1 MSMQGLQIYVEMIW
15 AKNILE
21 SKYAEEYFYIIIIT
35 KMKIKH
41 MQRDPKSLGLII
53 ESFSSVT
60 QGRAFLPERQKGL
73 ANELK
78 ESETAFFLKLTLVER
93 MHLSFPL

>member
-1 MSMQGLQIYVEMIW
+1 MSMQGLQMYVEMIW

-41 MQRDPKSLGLII
+41 MQRDPKILGLII
-53 ESFSSVT
+53 KYFFSVT
-60 QGRAFLPERQKGL
+60 QDRAFLPERQKGL

-78 ESETAFFLKLTLVER
+78 GSETTFFLKLTVVER